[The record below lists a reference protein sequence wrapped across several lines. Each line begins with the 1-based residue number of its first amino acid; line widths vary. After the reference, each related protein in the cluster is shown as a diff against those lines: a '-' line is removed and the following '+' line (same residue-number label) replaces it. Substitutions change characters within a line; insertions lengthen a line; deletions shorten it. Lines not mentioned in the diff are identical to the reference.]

1 MPPRRSVRSKPRSKP
16 KSTPRPPSTRT
27 TRSSGPVVA
36 PGGPSRVPSPEDS
49 SDDDDD
55 NEDGASATTSAPA
68 TEPIPIVELA
78 VPPDPSTYAS
88 GPPKKI
94 KKKAAPSS
102 KAPTSSS
109 RPQLSPPPP
118 VETLREPDGTP
129 EPSKKRP
136 LPKPLPKAGNPPAA
150 PEDAPPV
157 PSDETAPPPAPSDKN
172 TPPPTTPTAP
182 ASRAGSEAPG
192 TPAVPSSPS
201 QPPPATPTAPASR
214 AGSEAPG
221 TPAVPSSPSQK
232 SAPSTPRRAAA
243 PATDNSPFLS
253 PDSTR
258 RTNEV
263 LGRSDE
269 DFGELVGHGND
280 GDNDNAFLNGPLPP
294 RAPRSITI
302 SEEEL
307 TRNIYASV
315 ALDAARVARM
325 EAWDSHHRRLARVAQ
340 FRAAFKAAAQWP
352 VGVEDREK
360 EREDKGKGKAKEGRE
375 QKRRDPR
382 AASVEEVEDEYDV
395 AWRERTANS
404 NANSDAEEEESLT
417 GAEGK
422 KKRSGLRAEAREWYA
437 AFEEKVDEVAEKLGV
452 SKKVAR
458 AYLSGASERAK
469 KDKRGYNERTAK
481 VWWHLKEYNKNPAN
495 DTKIGMS
502 EAHRMYSHREFDNV
516 SREWTAADLEQLRAD
531 YLATHQEKEI
541 EPLSGTA
548 AARDAA
554 KIARWFQD
562 ELVLLERRTGARGFV
577 VIAPSSVSSTIRVH
591 TLGSENSMRF
601 FPEQLRKEAHVF
613 GNQFSVWA
621 CADAAKEEAS
631 EPEERVKPEGAT
643 ELRKEVSNEL
653 TRQLS
658 EITGFQY
665 TSMPYSTFKA
675 SVSAAR
681 GINIRGWPDEV
692 QWGTPSNFS
701 GPATQQVGRIWDLL
715 FSGVI
720 QFYHMKKDEWDDIK
734 AEVAEEKKEKK
745 AAKKLAKKEGKG
757 EEKKT
762 KGGKKAAGKKK
773 KQEEEEDEEEE
784 EEEEEPKKKKKKQA
798 RFKEVEEEEPEAEST
813 PEPPSP
819 KPKGKGKGKGR
830 AKGGK
835 EAEEEEET
843 RRSTRG
849 QKRKRVPEAPA
860 TDDREDEVA
869 DESDEA
875 PPKKSKTSAATR
887 ATAAPVNKSKSS
899 SSATSATAAPVKKSK
914 SSSATPATEPK
925 KRKAPTKP
933 LEDEG
938 ERATKRQRVEVVIKK
953 PAFKHRRKEFP
964 SNSVVGDTSS
974 EQEDGGNGGK
984 GGGNSDGGSTSGPV
998 ASGSGS
1004 GGGDGGVVVKSRKDM
1019 TPMEKQDGNKKMAEE
1034 SKARDAARRAK
1045 AGSSKAPAVAKTPRK
1060 SLAEIDRA
1068 GSEEYEDSDSS
1079 SD

>member
-1 MPPRRSVRSKPRSKP
+1 
-16 KSTPRPPSTRT
+16 
-27 TRSSGPVVA
+27 
-36 PGGPSRVPSPEDS
+36 
-49 SDDDDD
+49 
-55 NEDGASATTSAPA
+55 
-68 TEPIPIVELA
+68 
-78 VPPDPSTYAS
+78 
-88 GPPKKI
+88 
-94 KKKAAPSS
+94 
-102 KAPTSSS
+102 
-109 RPQLSPPPP
+109 
-118 VETLREPDGTP
+118 
-129 EPSKKRP
+129 
-136 LPKPLPKAGNPPAA
+136 
-150 PEDAPPV
+150 
-157 PSDETAPPPAPSDKN
+157 
-172 TPPPTTPTAP
+172 
-182 ASRAGSEAPG
+182 
-192 TPAVPSSPS
+192 
-201 QPPPATPTAPASR
+201 
-214 AGSEAPG
+214 
-221 TPAVPSSPSQK
+221 
-232 SAPSTPRRAAA
+232 
-243 PATDNSPFLS
+243 
-253 PDSTR
+253 
-258 RTNEV
+258 
-263 LGRSDE
+263 
-269 DFGELVGHGND
+269 
-280 GDNDNAFLNGPLPP
+280 
-294 RAPRSITI
+294 
-302 SEEEL
+302 
-307 TRNIYASV
+307 
-315 ALDAARVARM
+315 M
-325 EAWDSHHRRLARVAQ
+325 EAWDSYHRRLARVAQ

-352 VGVEDREK
+352 VGVEEREK
-360 EREDKGKGKAKEGRE
+360 EREDKGKGKAKEGGER
-375 QKRRDPR
+375 KRRDPR

-404 NANSDAEEEESLT
+404 DGEEDESTT
-417 GAEGK
+417 GPEGK
-422 KKRSGLRAEAREWYA
+422 KKRSGLRDEAREWYA
-437 AFEEKVDEVAEKLGV
+437 AFEERVDEVAAKHGV

-481 VWWHLKEYNKNPAN
+481 VWWHLKEYNKDPPNE
-495 DTKIGMS
+495 TKIGMS
-502 EAHRMYSHREFDNV
+502 EAHTMYSQREFDNI

-531 YLATHQEKEI
+531 YLAAHQDKEI
-541 EPLSGTA
+541 EPLSGVA

-631 EPEERVKPEGAT
+631 EAEERVKPEGAT

-658 EITGFQY
+658 EITGFHY

-681 GINIRGWPDEV
+681 GINVRGWPDEV

-720 QFYHMKKDEWDDIK
+720 HFYHMGKEEWDDVK

-745 AAKKLAKKEGKG
+745 AAKKLAKEEGKK

-773 KQEEEEDEEEE
+773 KQEEEEEEEE
-784 EEEEEPKKKKKKQA
+784 PPKKKKKKQA

-819 KPKGKGKGKGR
+819 KPKAKGKGKGR

-835 EAEEEEET
+835 EAEEEESAEEEEET

-849 QKRKRVPEAPA
+849 EKRKRVPEAPA
-860 TDDREDEVA
+860 TDDGEDEVA

-887 ATAAPVNKSKSS
+887 ATAAPVKKSKSS

-938 ERATKRQRVEVVIKK
+938 ERARKRQRVEVVIKK

-984 GGGNSDGGSTSGPV
+984 GGGNSGGGSTSGPV

-1019 TPMEKQDGNKKMAEE
+1019 TPMEKQDGNKKMAAE